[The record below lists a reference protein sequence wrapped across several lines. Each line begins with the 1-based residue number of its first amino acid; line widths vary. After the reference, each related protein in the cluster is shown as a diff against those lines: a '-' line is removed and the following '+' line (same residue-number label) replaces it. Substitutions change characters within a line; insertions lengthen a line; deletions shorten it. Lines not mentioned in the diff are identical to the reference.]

1 MTRCHSSFASTG
13 NGRWDKTSVPT
24 RQTLTIRR
32 CSPPAQTP
40 LRAGDVVRVDFG
52 VPRGSEAG
60 FQRPAVIV
68 TATEILQYQPRTL
81 QVVPITGTT
90 TRRMRT
96 ELPLQAGYPD
106 RSSAAQTHLITTIPA
121 DALTGH
127 TYDPVTMTELAQI
140 RQLLT
145 DQLDIP

>member
-1 MTRCHSSFASTG
+1 MAIWPCST
-13 NGRWDKTSVPT
+13 
-24 RQTLTIRR
+24 
-32 CSPPAQTP
+32 PAHTP

-60 FQRPAVIV
+60 FQCLAVIV
-68 TATEILQYQPRTL
+68 TATEILEHQPRTL
-81 QVVPITGTT
+81 QVVPITNNT

-106 RSSAAQTHLITTIPA
+106 RASVAQTHLITTIPA

-127 TYDPVTMTELAQI
+127 TCDPVTTTELAQI
-140 RQLLT
+140 RQLLA
-145 DQLDIP
+145 DQLDIA